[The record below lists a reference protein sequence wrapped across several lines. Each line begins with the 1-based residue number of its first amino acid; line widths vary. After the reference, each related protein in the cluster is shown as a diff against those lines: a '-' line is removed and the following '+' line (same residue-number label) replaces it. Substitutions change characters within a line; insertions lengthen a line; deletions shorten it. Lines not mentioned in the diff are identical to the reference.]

1 MLSHERVI
9 QWMNVIRKTTGASQ
23 YRILENFWASQ
34 LNSKVWMVRNILK
47 NLNIGAGKIYIMG
60 GWYGLSAQLLVD
72 HIPNTIAVSIDADPQ
87 SKLYG
92 TLLASN
98 TPSRDIPAGT
108 LFSLDDF
115 SDRYGGESIKFI
127 IGDMETY
134 DKYDDAVLIVNTSVE
149 HVEQHVFDSWIKN
162 VPENVPVVLQG
173 NNFFTCND
181 HIRCSTDIDE
191 FKKMNPL
198 GTIIFSDKLDCNDF
212 YRFMTIGYR

>member
-1 MLSHERVI
+1 MISHERVI
-9 QWMNVIRKTTGASQ
+9 QWMNIIRTTTGEPQ

-47 NLNIGAGKIYIMG
+47 KLNIGAGKIYIMG

-72 HIPNTIAVSIDADPQ
+72 HIPNTIAVSIDVDSS
-87 SKLYG
+87 SKFYG
-92 TLLASN
+92 MLLSGNTISTPAS
-98 TPSRDIPAGT
+98 
-108 LFSLDDF
+108 LEDF
-115 SDRYGGESIKFI
+115 SDTHRMHLHERIEFI
-127 IGDMETY
+127 TSDMATY
-134 DKYDDAVLIVNTSVE
+134 DKYDDAVLVVNTSVE

-162 VPENVPVVLQG
+162 VPENIPVVLQG

-198 GTIIFSDKLDCNDF
+198 GTTIFSDKLDCNGF

>member
-47 NLNIGAGKIYIMG
+47 KLNIGAGKIYIMG

-72 HIPNTIAVSIDADPQ
+72 HIPNTIAVSIDVDSS
-87 SKLYG
+87 SKFYG
-92 TLLASN
+92 MLLSGN
-98 TPSRDIPAGT
+98 TISTPV
-108 LFSLDDF
+108 SLDDF
-115 SDRYGGESIKFI
+115 SDTHGTHLHERIEFI
-127 IGDMETY
+127 TSDMATY
-134 DKYDDAVLIVNTSVE
+134 DKYDDAVLVVNTSVE

-162 VPENVPVVLQG
+162 VPENIPVVLQG

-198 GTIIFSDKLDCNDF
+198 GTTIFSDKLDCNGF